1 MSGLCRAYQVLS
13 FDDSREGGYEYEDIF
28 GKKSLHHAKD
38 PNGMAIW
45 IRLDYNQHDELPEM
59 PRMAASAEAGC
70 QICDLMTTSIQRDLQ
85 VRVEREPTEWSG
97 GSVDVVSLSYAF
109 TKHHRVYDKESE
121 LAYPYYLLGLVF
133 ECLQA
138 RFADLKITLPDGS
151 VYLRTVAFRI
161 EALPGSRATW
171 LNITSPPC
179 SDALCPENISILG
192 SEIDNCVEKCSHSHN
207 GNIFV
212 PTRLV
217 DLRDRHTPRLV
228 EFGDHN
234 PRGDTELKHIKYAA
248 LSYCWGSPSEAI
260 SMLKTE
266 KQSLRSRRSGIA
278 IT

>member
-161 EALPGSRATW
+161 EALPGMYYHAQRQ
-171 LNITSPPC
+171 N
-179 SDALCPENISILG
+179 D
-192 SEIDNCVEKCSHSHN
+192 
-207 GNIFV
+207 
-212 PTRLV
+212 
-217 DLRDRHTPRLV
+217 
-228 EFGDHN
+228 
-234 PRGDTELKHIKYAA
+234 
-248 LSYCWGSPSEAI
+248 
-260 SMLKTE
+260 
-266 KQSLRSRRSGIA
+266 
-278 IT
+278 